1 MSLLGKTAKLAR
13 SRSFELLIGAAIVL
27 LATVLFLE
35 HGYTGATPEKS
46 DQRAAADEP
55 AVSAGTVRD
64 SS

>member
-27 LATVLFLE
+27 ATLLFLE

-46 DQRAAADEP
+46 DQRAADDEP

>member
-35 HGYTGATPEKS
+35 HAYTSATFES
-46 DQRAAADEP
+46 
-55 AVSAGTVRD
+55 SATG
-64 SS
+64 

>member
-27 LATVLFLE
+27 ATLFLE